1 MKKVLYTD
9 LNKDGNLDVGAVN
22 SGSNDISVRLAT
34 GPATF
39 GGSMNYNSGAD
50 PRAIT
55 SGDVN
60 GDGAPDLVAV
70 SYGSNNVSVYLNK
83 NDGSGTF
90 NAQTT
95 ASVGTS
101 PQHLTLGDFNKD
113 GKLDVVTANTNS
125 NNLTVRLG
133 MGNGTFGNS
142 TAVGAGS
149 SPVYVATADWNKDGK
164 LDVAAVN
171 NGINAGTYMVS
182 ILLGDGAGGLGQA
195 VNIDIGS
202 NTVPRGAVVG
212 DFNKDGNPDLAVAG
226 YGNNTLPVL
235 LGKGDGTFEPVVSL
249 NGPANPQSLESADLQ
264 GDGWP
269 DLVATTSITGSQN
282 VSILLGQ
289 CK

>member
-1 MKKVLYTD
+1 
-9 LNKDGNLDVGAVN
+9 VGAVN

-101 PQHLTLGDFNKD
+101 PQHLALGDFNKD

-133 MGNGTFGNS
+133 METGHLGTR
-142 TAVGAGS
+142 
-149 SPVYVATADWNKDGK
+149 
-164 LDVAAVN
+164 
-171 NGINAGTYMVS
+171 
-182 ILLGDGAGGLGQA
+182 Q
-195 VNIDIGS
+195 
-202 NTVPRGAVVG
+202 R
-212 DFNKDGNPDLAVAG
+212 
-226 YGNNTLPVL
+226 
-235 LGKGDGTFEPVVSL
+235 
-249 NGPANPQSLESADLQ
+249 
-264 GDGWP
+264 
-269 DLVATTSITGSQN
+269 
-282 VSILLGQ
+282 
-289 CK
+289 